1 MTRRDLLRLIAL
13 ALAGL
18 AWRAPIWW
26 LGPLVALILPL
37 WVPLTKNKRD
47 RFILAVVYFAAG
59 SFGLIPGS
67 GVFFGHGATSFLL
80 GAVLWAGSSAL
91 LALPWVFA
99 DARRPWTIIAAIGLD
114 AIPPLG
120 LFGWLSPLTAAGI
133 FWPCTG
139 YLGIIFL
146 MTGIVTTHH
155 FLISDGKSKISIFL
169 LSGIFL
175 FSISSNSGIGISGN
189 SKNIPEIKKV
199 DTYVGKFPK
208 NILSVISRNKKIIDA
223 GLRNSGN
230 SIILFPE
237 TIAVW
242 QAGTAYQYEN
252 SVPTGQTWLIGA
264 TTEKGGKKAD
274 SIIIIRYGMPS
285 QIIFRAAFPVPV
297 SMWHPWRKGGYI
309 ATWREPIK
317 KIAGIKMAAII
328 CYDQLLVWPWLEI
341 MPGRPKII
349 LLPRNEWWAKG
360 TGIPVIQKNTA
371 AAFSRLIGAKEI
383 TATNW

>member
-1 MTRRDLLRLIAL
+1 MT
-13 ALAGL
+13 AG
-18 AWRAPIWW
+18 
-26 LGPLVALILPL
+26 
-37 WVPLTKNKRD
+37 
-47 RFILAVVYFAAG
+47 VYFASG

-67 GVFFGHGATSFLL
+67 GVFFGHGATSYLL
-80 GAVLWAGSSAL
+80 GAALWVVSSAL

-114 AIPPLG
+114 AIPPIG

-133 FWPCTG
+133 FWPGTG
-139 YLGIIFL
+139 YFGIIFL
-146 MTGIVTTHH
+146 MTGILSAHH
-155 FLISDGKSKISIFL
+155 FFNSDGKSKISIFL
-169 LSGIFL
+169 LGGIFL
-175 FSISSNSGIGISGN
+175 FSISSNSGIWISGN

-208 NILSVISRNKKIIDA
+208 NIMSVISRNKKIIEA

-242 QAGTAYQYEN
+242 QAGTAYQYGN
-252 SVPTGQTWLIGA
+252 SVPPGQTWLIGA
-264 TTEKGGKKAD
+264 TTEKDGKKAD
-274 SIIIIRYGMPS
+274 SIVIVRHGMPS
-285 QIIFRAAFPVPV
+285 RIIFRAAFPVPV
-297 SMWHPWRKGGYI
+297 SMWHPWKKRGYI

-341 MPGRPKII
+341 MPGRPEII
-349 LLPRNEWWAKG
+349 LLPRNEWWAEG